1 MTAIVPAGSARVY
14 SPPVGLASMKPEFLG
29 HWYLD
34 GYALVETGAGPGGPP
49 DPADVENWLLAA
61 AGVGWPE
68 VEALS
73 GLELTIRRDE
83 SYSERVIG
91 GRRSMLWYDS
101 EGVQTDSPEPTE
113 GTVREVN
120 GRATVSLHPRG
131 APTPERPDP
140 EGLRDVLRYDDGDT
154 QVSDILQVVGESL
167 IRAISVVTD
176 GLYFDRVVARYR
188 RRSNT

>member
-14 SPPVGLASMKPEFLG
+14 SPPVGSASMKPEFLG
-29 HWYLD
+29 DWYLD
-34 GYALVETGAGPGGPP
+34 GHALVEAGAGPGGPP

-68 VEALS
+68 VEARS

-131 APTPERPDP
+131 AQLRSVPIQRAFETSCVMMTATRRLATFSRSLASRSF
-140 EGLRDVLRYDDGDT
+140 GL
-154 QVSDILQVVGESL
+154 S
-167 IRAISVVTD
+167 
-176 GLYFDRVVARYR
+176 
-188 RRSNT
+188 RS